1 MRTGWI
7 ISERKE
13 TPSTPKTL
21 LKIGYSITL
30 KYLYNMS
37 LFETFGRIFSPT
49 GELTETKPTHRLCR
63 YCDCFH
69 EEIGEFCSEVCEQG
83 YKWEYEQEFY
93 TSQNREQETEQLQN
107 GN

>member
-1 MRTGWI
+1 MTRLAIFG
-7 ISERKE
+7 
-13 TPSTPKTL
+13 KTL
-21 LKIGYSITL
+21 K
-30 KYLYNMS
+30 
-37 LFETFGRIFSPT
+37 P
-49 GELTETKPTHRLCR
+49 KPTHRLCR

-69 EEIGEFCSEVCEQG
+69 EQEGEFCSEACEQG

>member
-1 MRTGWI
+1 
-7 ISERKE
+7 
-13 TPSTPKTL
+13 
-21 LKIGYSITL
+21 
-30 KYLYNMS
+30 MS

-69 EEIGEFCSEVCEQG
+69 EEIGEFCSEKCEQG